1 MDTLNRESL
10 AWSFGFAARRLDSAR
25 ELAGPQ
31 GLACGYMLRAA
42 WRAACREVL
51 YLEMFVRR
59 LLVAMAGDVVLAPL
73 AKTPAPAKPDPKAGP
88 KPANAAPSLPGFS
101 ITDPPYAPVN
111 CLNLVSATPLPALP
125 LPGTPRPGA
134 AFMLAGP
141 SPDPVV
147 PAQRLAARFA
157 ALAAAL
163 EAPERYAARI
173 ARRLERRRLGLV
185 RSAARRVIRL
195 GYPPA
200 LVGRRAS
207 VLDLPR
213 SSYYE
218 AERLALLTLNRGPP
232 QAAP

>member
-1 MDTLNRESL
+1 MDTMDRESL

-59 LLVAMAGDVVLAPL
+59 LLVAMAGDVVLAPR
-73 AKTPAPAKPDPKAGP
+73 AKTPAAEPDPKAGP
-88 KPANAAPSLPGFS
+88 KPATAAPSLPSFC

-141 SPDPVV
+141 APDPVV
-147 PAQRLAARFA
+147 SAQRLAARFA

-207 VLDLPR
+207 VLD
-213 SSYYE
+213 
-218 AERLALLTLNRGPP
+218 
-232 QAAP
+232 

>member
-1 MDTLNRESL
+1 MDTLDRESL
-10 AWSFGFAARRLDSAR
+10 AWSFGFAARRLEGAR

-59 LLVAMAGDVVLAPL
+59 LLVAMAADVVLA
-73 AKTPAPAKPDPKAGP
+73 KTPVPAAQADRPKPKAGP
-88 KPANAAPSLPGFS
+88 KPANAAPSLPSFS

-111 CLNLVSATPLPALP
+111 CLNFVSATPLPALP

-141 SPDPVV
+141 APDPIVS
-147 PAQRLAARFA
+147 AQRLAARFA

-200 LVGRRAS
+200 LVGR
-207 VLDLPR
+207 
-213 SSYYE
+213 
-218 AERLALLTLNRGPP
+218 
-232 QAAP
+232 

>member
-1 MDTLNRESL
+1 
-10 AWSFGFAARRLDSAR
+10 
-25 ELAGPQ
+25 
-31 GLACGYMLRAA
+31 
-42 WRAACREVL
+42 
-51 YLEMFVRR
+51 
-59 LLVAMAGDVVLAPL
+59 
-73 AKTPAPAKPDPKAGP
+73 
-88 KPANAAPSLPGFS
+88 
-101 ITDPPYAPVN
+101 
-111 CLNLVSATPLPALP
+111 
-125 LPGTPRPGA
+125 
-134 AFMLAGP
+134 AGP

-163 EAPERYAARI
+163 AAPEHYAARI

-232 QAAP
+232 QAGP